1 MEHKQVMEFQG
12 FIINPKTMMIYLP
25 EEKTEELVSYCDKV
39 LSVGKLIL
47 RKLTS
52 LIGKLTKMYQA
63 VLPAP
68 LYYRG
73 PEIAPN
79 KNDSEKAVV
88 RETMERRTSEYQK
101 KNENRESRVWWHARV
116 IKLLWRPNF
125 GTVWVQYQLGVN
137 SPSIGGW
144 IVRPPVT
151 QR

>member
-101 KNENRESRVWWHARV
+101 KNENRESRVWWR
-116 IKLLWRPNF
+116 
-125 GTVWVQYQLGVN
+125 
-137 SPSIGGW
+137 GGMH
-144 IVRPPVT
+144 V
-151 QR
+151 